1 MATNKNPLEEEE
13 LKKAT
18 GIQTLPTYTDKTRQ
32 HVSRWGDVRET
43 PYYANDA
50 MADEFWLSP
59 EDYERVN
66 TYQNQWADAY
76 NAGDQVGMDAAHAAA
91 EAIRSQYGYLGGAD
105 GNEYNVI
112 PQEEIWATTGGAK
125 PIYSWNGERPEFQ
138 SDYMTDINAKL
149 DAILNRDAFSY
160 NVETDPLYQQYAKM
174 YNREGT
180 RAMNDTMATAA
191 SNAGGMNSYAMTA
204 AQQANDYYA
213 AQLGDKIPELYQMAY
228 DMYLQDL
235 DNQVRDLGL
244 LQDMDETQYSR
255 YRDTMSDWEDDR
267 NFAYNK
273 YRDDVGDWQWDK
285 SFSYNA
291 YRDSVNDAY
300 RDQEWEYG
308 VSRDQVAD
316 SRYESENA
324 YERAMQMLLQ
334 GIMPDSSLL
343 TQAGISSSVA
353 NALKTANTPKVV
365 YTGGPGTEPTE
376 PEEEEGE
383 YKYKVEMSNPGTGY
397 NPNPAAREENVEI
410 MPSKL
415 QQAVINAG
423 LSGARESAIGDM
435 LYWGVLVENKD
446 GSFSWKDGWSGS
458 NWKQKYAARK
468 KIESGS
474 YDTPKN

>member
-1 MATNKNPLEEEE
+1 MST
-13 LKKAT
+13 
-18 GIQTLPTYTDKTRQ
+18 KTITVKSQ
-32 HVSRWGDVRET
+32 YGDERET
-43 PYYANDA
+43 PYFENDA
-50 MADEFWLSP
+50 LADEWFMTP
-59 EDYERVN
+59 EDYALTRRDQEEAMRLH
-66 TYQNQWADAY
+66 A
-76 NAGDQVGMDAAHAAA
+76 AGDMEGFNAKHAEV
-91 EAIRSQYGYLGGAD
+91 EARRAGYGYSGGVD
-105 GNEYNVI
+105 GNEYLAL
-112 PQEEIWATTGGAK
+112 PYEENYAYVSGGAK
-125 PIYSWNGERPEFQ
+125 PLYNWEGERPEFQ

-180 RAMNDTMATAA
+180 RAMNDTMAAAA

-213 AQLGDKIPELYQMAY
+213 AQLGDKIPELYQLAY

-308 VSRDQVAD
+308 VAQDQKEWD
-316 SRYESENA
+316 YTESNNA

-376 PEEEEGE
+376 PEEEEPTEPTWNG
-383 YKYKVEMSNPGTGY
+383 KYQLGY
-397 NPNPAAREENVEI
+397 DPNPATREENIEQN
-410 MPSKL
+410 PSDIQK
-415 QQAVINAG
+415 AVNEAG
-423 LSGARESAIGDM
+423 LSGANQKAIGEM
-435 LYWGVLVENKD
+435 ISWGVLD
-446 GSFSWKDGWSGS
+446 GSSGTFVWKNGWSGS

-468 KIESGS
+468 RAEANE
-474 YDTPKN
+474 TTKN